1 MKTLNSTEEHALLL
15 EQYAERVALSVMRGA
30 NFTQCL
36 KINGLAPSII
46 VTTPKSQRLTLH
58 GHDLSNERTW
68 KKFILTQGQS
78 VDLCRLVG
86 VVEQLALRYRA
97 WLLTCYT
104 QRYQAISTQMERDW
118 FEQVTQQVAVRKI
131 MERKYEAFLYEQRES
146 FADPW
151 VAEEMTVLMRLNTMA
166 GEIARTIY
174 STARQPIA
182 AQRLVEQL
190 YETHAAY
197 LEKRSRKG
205 RTPLPPLL
213 PGTPMPLA
221 FLPGKNGDRV
231 NE

>member
-1 MKTLNSTEEHALLL
+1 METNNFIEENALLL
-15 EQYAERVALSVMRGA
+15 EQYAERMAFSVMRGA

-131 MERKYEAFLYEQRES
+131 MERKYEAFLYEQRET

-151 VAEEMTVLMRLNTMA
+151 VVEEMIMLTRINMMTN
-166 GEIARTIY
+166 EIASALYRLIK
-174 STARQPIA
+174 QPGM
-182 AQRLVEQL
+182 AQNLIEHL
-190 YETHAAY
+190 YETHAAH
-197 LEKRSRKG
+197 LAKRPQQP
-205 RTPLPPLL
+205 RTQLALLPPE
-213 PGTPMPLA
+213 TIMPLA
-221 FLPGKNGDRV
+221 FLSIGKQ
-231 NE
+231 EE

>member
-1 MKTLNSTEEHALLL
+1 METLNSSEENALLL
-15 EQYAERVALSVMRGA
+15 EQYAERMALSVMRGA

-68 KKFILTQGQS
+68 KKFLLTQGQS
-78 VDLCRLVG
+78 VDLCHLVG

-104 QRYQAISTQMERDW
+104 QRYQAISTQAERDW
-118 FEQVTQQVAVRKI
+118 FEQVTLFVVIRKI

-151 VAEEMTVLMRLNTMA
+151 VAEEMTVLMRIHMMTN
-166 GEIARTIY
+166 EIA
-174 STARQPIA
+174 STLY
-182 AQRLVEQL
+182 RLVKQPGIAQHFIEQL
-190 YETHAAY
+190 YETHAAH
-197 LEKRSRKG
+197 LEKRPQ
-205 RTPLPPLL
+205 RTRTLLAPLPLE
-213 PGTPMPLA
+213 TMMPLA
-221 FLPGKNGDRV
+221 FLIRKT
-231 NE
+231 EL